1 MKMDSQTIIFLLLL
15 LSIGLLLLSIF
26 AFSKLGNIRHRLKD
40 IEEALADVQS
50 GNENRKVLVKPHDVM
65 APLVYQFNEIV
76 YDYENKLIS
85 LKKADKASKQLMTS
99 LSHDV
104 RTPLTTLIGYLD
116 AAHSGIIIGNERE
129 EYIEIA
135 RRRAYDLKD
144 YIDVLFD
151 WFRLN
156 SDEFTLSIES
166 VEIAELSRNIL
177 KDWIPIF
184 YEKKLD
190 FEIDIP
196 EKQLMVNL
204 DSDGYSRVVNNLV
217 QNVLAHSKAS
227 QIKITMSED
236 SKMVLFCVED
246 NGVGIAK
253 ENLQHIFERLYKC
266 DKGRSEKGSGLG
278 LSIVSQ
284 MVERMSGK
292 ISVESEIGK
301 YTVFTVRLPLI

>member
-1 MKMDSQTIIFLLLL
+1 MDSQTIIFLLLL
-15 LSIGLLLLSIF
+15 LSIGLLLLSVF
-26 AFSKLGNIRHRLKD
+26 AFSKLGNIRHQLKD

-116 AAHSGIIIGNERE
+116 AAHSGIVIGNERE

-156 SDEFTLSIES
+156 SDEFTLSMES

>member
-1 MKMDSQTIIFLLLL
+1 MDVQTIILLLLL

-26 AFSKLGNIRHRLKD
+26 AFSKLGHIRRSLKD
-40 IEEALADVQS
+40 IEETLADIQS
-50 GNENRKVLVKPHDVM
+50 GNENRKVLVKPSDVM

-116 AAHSGIIIGNERE
+116 AVHSGIVMGDERE

-135 RRRAYDLKD
+135 RRRAYDLKE

-184 YEKKLD
+184 HEKKLD

-217 QNVLAHSKAS
+217 QNVIAHSQAS

-236 SKMVLFCVED
+236 SKMVLLRVED

-253 ENLQHIFERLYKC
+253 ENLQHVFERLYKC

-284 MVERMSGK
+284 MVERMGGQ
-292 ISVESEIGK
+292 ISVESDIGK

>member
-1 MKMDSQTIIFLLLL
+1 MDSQTIIFLLLL

-26 AFSKLGNIRHRLKD
+26 AFSKLGNIRRRLKD
-40 IEEALADVQS
+40 IEETLADVQS
-50 GNENRKVLVKPHDVM
+50 GNENRKVLVKPRDVM

-116 AAHSGIIIGNERE
+116 AAHSGIVIGNERE

-166 VEIAELSRNIL
+166 MEIAELSRNIL

-196 EKQLMVNL
+196 EKQLMVSL

-217 QNVLAHSKAS
+217 QNVLDHSQAS

>member
-1 MKMDSQTIIFLLLL
+1 MDSQTIIFLLLL
-15 LSIGLLLLSIF
+15 LSIGLLLFSIF
-26 AFSKLGNIRHRLKD
+26 AFSKLGNIRRRLKD
-40 IEEALADVQS
+40 IEETLADVQS
-50 GNENRKVLVKPHDVM
+50 GNENRKVLVKPRDVM

-116 AAHSGIIIGNERE
+116 AAHSGIVIGNERE

-217 QNVLAHSKAS
+217 QNVIDHSQAS

>member
-1 MKMDSQTIIFLLLL
+1 MDAQTIILLLLL
-15 LSIGLLLLSIF
+15 LSIALLLLSIF
-26 AFSKLGNIRHRLKD
+26 AFCQLGHIRRSLKD
-40 IEEALADVQS
+40 IEETLADVQS
-50 GNENRKVLVKPHDVM
+50 GNENRKILVKPHDVM
-65 APLVYQFNEIV
+65 APLVYRLNEIV
-76 YDYENKLIS
+76 YDYENRLLS
-85 LKKADKASKQLMTS
+85 LKKTEETSKQLMTS

-116 AAHSGIIIGNERE
+116 AVHSDIVIGQERE

-135 RRRAYDLKD
+135 QRKSYDLKN

-156 SDEFTLSIES
+156 SDEFMLSIES

-177 KDWIPIF
+177 KDWVPIF
-184 YEKKLD
+184 REKKLD

-204 DSDGYSRVVNNLV
+204 DPDGYSRVLNNLV
-217 QNVLAHSKAS
+217 QNVIAHSQAC
-227 QIKITMSED
+227 QIKITMIED
-236 SKMVLFCVED
+236 SKMILLHVED

-284 MVERMSGK
+284 MVKRMGGQ
-292 ISVESEIGK
+292 ISVESDIGK
-301 YTVFTVRLPLI
+301 YTVFTVSLPII

>member
-1 MKMDSQTIIFLLLL
+1 MKMDVQTVIPLLLL

-26 AFSKLGNIRHRLKD
+26 AFSKLGHIRRSLKD
-40 IEEALADVQS
+40 IEETLADIQS
-50 GNENRKVLVKPHDVM
+50 GNENRKVLVKPSDVM

-116 AAHSGIIIGNERE
+116 AVHSGIVMGDERE

-135 RRRAYDLKD
+135 RRRAYDLKE

-184 YEKKLD
+184 HEKKLD

-217 QNVLAHSKAS
+217 QNVIAHSQAS

-236 SKMVLFCVED
+236 SKMVLLRVED

-253 ENLQHIFERLYKC
+253 ENLQHVFERLYKC

-284 MVERMSGK
+284 MVERMGGQ
-292 ISVESEIGK
+292 ISVESDIGK

>member
-1 MKMDSQTIIFLLLL
+1 MKMDAQTIILLLLL
-15 LSIGLLLLSIF
+15 LSIALLLLSIF
-26 AFSKLGNIRHRLKD
+26 AFCQLGHIRRSLKD
-40 IEEALADVQS
+40 IEETLADVQS

-65 APLVYQFNEIV
+65 APLVYRLNEIV
-76 YDYENKLIS
+76 YDYENRLLS
-85 LKKADKASKQLMTS
+85 LKKTEETSKQLMTS

-116 AAHSGIIIGNERE
+116 AIHSGIVIGQERE

-135 RRRAYDLKD
+135 QRKSYNLKE
-144 YIDVLFD
+144 YIDVLFN

-156 SDEFTLSIES
+156 SDEFMLSIES

-177 KDWIPIF
+177 KDWVPIF
-184 YEKKLD
+184 REKKLD

-204 DSDGYSRVVNNLV
+204 DPDGYSRVVNNLV
-217 QNVLAHSKAS
+217 QNVIAHSQAC
-227 QIKITMSED
+227 QIKITMIED
-236 SKMVLFCVED
+236 SKMILLHVED
-246 NGVGIAK
+246 NGVGISK

-266 DKGRSEKGSGLG
+266 DKGCSEKGSGLG

-284 MVERMSGK
+284 IVKRMGGQ
-292 ISVESEIGK
+292 ISVESDIGK
-301 YTVFTVRLPLI
+301 YTVFTVSLPLI

>member
-1 MKMDSQTIIFLLLL
+1 MDAQTLILLLL
-15 LSIGLLLLSIF
+15 LLLIILLIFFIF
-26 AFSKLGNIRHRLKD
+26 AFSQLIHIRSSLKD
-40 IEEALADVQS
+40 IEETLADVQS
-50 GNENRKVLVKPHDVM
+50 GNENRKILVKPHDVM
-65 APLVYQFNEIV
+65 APLVYRLNEIV
-76 YDYENKLIS
+76 YDYEDKLLS
-85 LKKADKASKQLMTS
+85 LKKTEETSKQLMTS

-116 AAHSGIIIGNERE
+116 AIHSGIVIGQELE

-135 RRRAYDLKD
+135 QRKAYNLKD

-156 SDEFTLSIES
+156 SDEFTLSMES

-184 YEKKLD
+184 LEKKLD

-196 EKQLMVNL
+196 EKQLMVSI
-204 DSDGYSRVVNNLV
+204 DPDGYSRVVNNLV
-217 QNVLAHSKAS
+217 QNVIAHSQAC
-227 QIKITMSED
+227 QIKISMIED
-236 SKMVLFCVED
+236 SKMILLRVED
-246 NGVGIAK
+246 NGVGIPR

-266 DKGRSEKGSGLG
+266 DKVCPEKGSGLG

-284 MVERMSGK
+284 MVKRMGGQ
-292 ISVESEIGK
+292 ISVESDIGK
-301 YTVFTVRLPLI
+301 YTIFKVSLPLI

>member
-1 MKMDSQTIIFLLLL
+1 MDSQTIIFLLLL

-50 GNENRKVLVKPHDVM
+50 GNENRKILVKPHDVM

-116 AAHSGIIIGNERE
+116 AAHSGIVIGNERE

>member
-1 MKMDSQTIIFLLLL
+1 MDVQTVIPLLLL

-26 AFSKLGNIRHRLKD
+26 AFSKLGHIRRSLKD
-40 IEEALADVQS
+40 IEETLADIQS
-50 GNENRKVLVKPHDVM
+50 GNENRKVLVKPSDVM

-116 AAHSGIIIGNERE
+116 AVHSGIVMGDERE

-135 RRRAYDLKD
+135 RRRAYDLKE

-184 YEKKLD
+184 HEKKLD

-217 QNVLAHSKAS
+217 QNVIAHSQAS

-236 SKMVLFCVED
+236 SKMVLLRVED

-253 ENLQHIFERLYKC
+253 ENLQHVFERLYKC

-284 MVERMSGK
+284 MVERMGGQ
-292 ISVESEIGK
+292 ISVESDIGK

>member
-1 MKMDSQTIIFLLLL
+1 MDAQTIILLLLL
-15 LSIGLLLLSIF
+15 LSIALLLLSIF
-26 AFSKLGNIRHRLKD
+26 AFCQLGHIRRSLKD
-40 IEEALADVQS
+40 IEETLADVQS
-50 GNENRKVLVKPHDVM
+50 GNENRKILVKPHDVM
-65 APLVYQFNEIV
+65 APLVYRLNEIV
-76 YDYENKLIS
+76 YDYENRLLS
-85 LKKADKASKQLMTS
+85 LKKTEETSKQLMTS

-116 AAHSGIIIGNERE
+116 AVHSDIVIGQERE

-135 RRRAYDLKD
+135 QRKSYDLKN

-156 SDEFTLSIES
+156 SDEFMLSIES

-177 KDWIPIF
+177 KDWVPIF
-184 YEKKLD
+184 REKKLD

-204 DSDGYSRVVNNLV
+204 DPDGYSRVLNNLV
-217 QNVLAHSKAS
+217 QNVIAHSQACK
-227 QIKITMSED
+227 IKITMIED
-236 SKMVLFCVED
+236 SKMILLHVED

-284 MVERMSGK
+284 MVKRMGGQ
-292 ISVESEIGK
+292 ISVESDIGK
-301 YTVFTVRLPLI
+301 YTVFTVSLPII

>member
-1 MKMDSQTIIFLLLL
+1 MDAQTIILLLLL
-15 LSIGLLLLSIF
+15 LSIALLLLSIF
-26 AFSKLGNIRHRLKD
+26 AFCQLGHIRRSLKD
-40 IEEALADVQS
+40 IEETLADVQS

-65 APLVYQFNEIV
+65 APLVYRLNEIV
-76 YDYENKLIS
+76 YDYENRLLS
-85 LKKADKASKQLMTS
+85 LKKTEETSKQLMTS

-116 AAHSGIIIGNERE
+116 AIHSGIVIGQERE

-135 RRRAYDLKD
+135 QRKSYNLKE
-144 YIDVLFD
+144 YIDVLFN

-156 SDEFTLSIES
+156 SDEFMLSIES

-177 KDWIPIF
+177 KDWVPIF
-184 YEKKLD
+184 REKKLD

-204 DSDGYSRVVNNLV
+204 DPDGYSRVVNNLV
-217 QNVLAHSKAS
+217 QNVIAHSQAC
-227 QIKITMSED
+227 QIKITMIED
-236 SKMVLFCVED
+236 SKMILLHVED
-246 NGVGIAK
+246 NGVGISK

-266 DKGRSEKGSGLG
+266 DKGCSEKGSGLG

-284 MVERMSGK
+284 IVKRMGGQ
-292 ISVESEIGK
+292 ISVESDIGK
-301 YTVFTVRLPLI
+301 YTVFTVSLPLI

>member
-1 MKMDSQTIIFLLLL
+1 MDSQTIIFLLLL

-26 AFSKLGNIRHRLKD
+26 AFSKLGNIRRRLKD
-40 IEEALADVQS
+40 IEETLADVQS
-50 GNENRKVLVKPHDVM
+50 GNENRKVLVKPRDVM

-116 AAHSGIIIGNERE
+116 AAHSGIVIGNERE

-166 VEIAELSRNIL
+166 MEIAELSRNIL

-217 QNVLAHSKAS
+217 QNVIDHSQAS

>member
-1 MKMDSQTIIFLLLL
+1 MDVQTVILLLLL

-26 AFSKLGNIRHRLKD
+26 AFSKLGHIRRSLKD
-40 IEEALADVQS
+40 IEETLADIQS
-50 GNENRKVLVKPHDVM
+50 GNENRKVLVKPSDVM

-116 AAHSGIIIGNERE
+116 AVHSGIVMGDERE

-135 RRRAYDLKD
+135 RRRAYDLKE

-184 YEKKLD
+184 HEKKLD

-217 QNVLAHSKAS
+217 QNVIAHSQAS

-236 SKMVLFCVED
+236 SKMVLLRVED

-253 ENLQHIFERLYKC
+253 ENLQHVFERLYKC

-284 MVERMSGK
+284 MVERMGGQ
-292 ISVESEIGK
+292 ISVESDIGK
-301 YTVFTVRLPLI
+301 YTVFAVRLPLI